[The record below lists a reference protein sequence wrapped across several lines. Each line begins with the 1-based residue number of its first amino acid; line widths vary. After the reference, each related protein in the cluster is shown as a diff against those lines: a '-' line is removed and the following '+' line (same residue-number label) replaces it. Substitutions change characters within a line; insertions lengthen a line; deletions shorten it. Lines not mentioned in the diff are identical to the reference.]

1 MYEILVFSIFLML
14 PLINVGVT
22 FENSHI
28 NSSLYFKLSSN
39 CNSCLIIFIFSH
51 HPFAWMILILF
62 LGNKKINQI
71 LFFWLIFISSVHF
84 SSNRYVI
91 GGQGWIR
98 TIVPFREQIY
108 SLPPLATRP
117 SVRRLYALFQCF
129 LIILFDFLFVNT
141 FFIFF
146 HKN

>member
-91 GGQGWIR
+91 GGQGLIY
-98 TIVPFREQIY
+98 TFCFFPSFFIISHNVLFR
-108 SLPPLATRP
+108 AF
-117 SVRRLYALFQCF
+117 LYQFIKYYF
-129 LIILFDFLFVNT
+129 SYFLFVLYN
-141 FFIFF
+141 FSLAL
-146 HKN
+146 H

>member
-91 GGQGWIR
+91 GGQGL
-98 TIVPFREQIY
+98 IY
-108 SLPPLATRP
+108 TFCSFP
-117 SVRRLYALFQCF
+117 SFFIISRNVLFKAFLYQFIKYYF
-129 LIILFDFLFVNT
+129 SYFLFVLYS
-141 FFIFF
+141 FSLAL
-146 HKN
+146 H